1 MSFFI
6 KPPHSADLS
15 RSSQPPFQ
23 VELVGG
29 SLPENLKELSLERP
43 DRLRVEYQEVLWQ
56 FQVPETPLETEQGET
71 KVMAWSGEGWRW
83 RWEIRWEIRWNW
95 VKRSKP

>member
-1 MSFFI
+1 M
-6 KPPHSADLS
+6 
-15 RSSQPPFQ
+15 
-23 VELVGG
+23 GG

-71 KVMAWSGEGWRW
+71 KVMAWRGMAMAMGDSMGDSMELGQM
-83 RWEIRWEIRWNW
+83 
-95 VKRSKP
+95 K